1 MNKEEFLRQL
11 EQLLSGISEEERADA
26 VAFYRSYFEDAG
38 EENEASII
46 EELETPQKVAD
57 SILKNFGIDTKKGTD
72 GDSKYYNTFANRDAA
87 YYQNVNQ
94 AVNNLN
100 GNPAPKKDNTGMTVL
115 IVILAVLTS
124 PIWLTL
130 LVVIASIALGLVCVL
145 FGIAIAAI
153 AVMVSLICV
162 GFVLAGVGFSVMFTG
177 NPVAGIGLIGGGFLV
192 LALGILSVLLVV
204 LVCGGFL
211 PWAVKGIWNLCK
223 KPFNKRKER
232 AAA

>member
-11 EQLLSGISEEERADA
+11 EQLLSGISTEERADA

-46 EELETPQKVAD
+46 EELESPQKVAD
-57 SILKNFGIDTKKGTD
+57 SILKNFGIDTKNGAN
-72 GDSKYYNTFANRDAA
+72 GDSKYYNTFANRDEA

-100 GNPAPKKDNTGMTVL
+100 GNPAPKKDNTGVTVL
-115 IVILAVLTS
+115 IVIIAVLTS

-130 LVVIASIALGLVCVL
+130 LLVIASIALGLVCAL
-145 FGIAIAAI
+145 FGIAVAAI

-162 GFVLAGVGFSVMFTG
+162 GFVLAGIGFSMIFAG
-177 NPVAGIGLIGGGFLV
+177 NPAAGIGLIGGGFLV

-204 LVCGGFL
+204 LVCGVFL

-223 KPFNKRKER
+223 KPFNKRKEQ